1 MHDNLIHRSA
11 KLNRITFLPFAGF
24 SEKIPGYPRYSMIG
38 DRSYG
43 VFNLRIQN
51 ASLDDD
57 AEFQCQVGPAKNS
70 DPIRTAANL
79 TVICKYQ
86 YWELPSTLKSLR
98 IIKLC
103 KHSPLSWAMRWHAW
117 CDLCKQDPLSIS
129 QVDVYTQALVTLRTI
144 VTRDNKHS
152 SVCERACASMC
163 LLPTSL
169 SLFFQMST
177 AEAKKSPNTLFV
189 QRSDGQMANKRQKGE
204 NQDSTQVD
212 SINRGKS

>member
-1 MHDNLIHRSA
+1 MTDDILFFSCAENFIQLYFLI
-11 KLNRITFLPFAGF
+11 TGF

-86 YWELPSTLKSLR
+86 YSIVKSLG
-98 IIKLC
+98 IIKLN
-103 KHSPLSWAMRWHAW
+103 KHLLLSYAVLAW
-117 CDLCKQDPLSIS
+117 CDLYKQDPLSIS
-129 QVDVYTQALVTLRTI
+129 QVDVYTQASHGHLK
-144 VTRDNKHS
+144 NNS
-152 SVCERACASMC
+152 Y
-163 LLPTSL
+163 
-169 SLFFQMST
+169 
-177 AEAKKSPNTLFV
+177 
-189 QRSDGQMANKRQKGE
+189 KRQ
-204 NQDSTQVD
+204 QTVFV
-212 SINRGKS
+212 